1 MRHLHAAMLC
11 GVFRV
16 SVYDVKDVCWGNSFS
31 LTFSPQYK
39 YVYSKLVGG
48 FFVIRKIP
56 PMIIV
61 NLVISLGE
69 KI

>member
-1 MRHLHAAMLC
+1 MWYLHAALLC

-31 LTFSPQYK
+31 LTFFPNKSMYIASWLG
-39 YVYSKLVGG
+39 V
-48 FFVIRKIP
+48 FFEFRKIP
-56 PMIIV
+56 PMIIE
-61 NLVISLGE
+61 NLTISLGE